1 MSKPY
6 SSVSGSTGRNA
17 ASTAPAPQPTS
28 ARVRGR
34 MPWAAKRD
42 CTRAAFHGESSRS
55 QLGLCS
61 WYSPLVYRRRMI
73 SSVIAGAYFA
83 HGRVTVKHLQCP
95 EQDQSDGKLDEE
107 NQGEVGEIQLTQHI
121 RHGGG
126 AHAEKERIGEP
137 GPDRHLDA
145 QHEDGDDGEACP
157 HHDRGPRVQQ
167 DAGDARQGKKG
178 EFLRLAIRRESD
190 FLIEAAVAL
199 PWVFGHA
206 LNEQDGTGTGVGRHG
221 QHALPADPAS
231 YDQPAELLTRLRH
244 IV

>member
-6 SSVSGSTGRNA
+6 SSVSGSMGRNA
-17 ASTAPAPQPTS
+17 ANTAPAPQPTS
-28 ARVRGR
+28 ASVLGR
-34 MPWAAKRD
+34 MPWAAKRV
-42 CTRAAFHGESSRS
+42 CTRAAFHGESSKS
-55 QLGLCS
+55 QVGLCS

-145 QHEDGDDGEACP
+145 
-157 HHDRGPRVQQ
+157 
-167 DAGDARQGKKG
+167 RQGKKG

-206 LNEQDGTGTGVGRHG
+206 LNEQAGTGTGVGRHG
-221 QHALPADPAS
+221 QHALQADPAS
-231 YDQPAELLTRLRH
+231 YDQPGELLNHLWY
-244 IV
+244 IVAGGGRGV